1 MIRSA
6 VWTVRALRA
15 ARGQLR
21 EDPLAPPELP
31 PVPDSAGDRR
41 TVERVL
47 YLGRGSCLENAVVRQ
62 VWLAARGRRH
72 DLVIGVRGADSFAAH
87 AWLDGEPPSPP
98 PDYTEIVRRPA

>member
-6 VWTVRALRA
+6 IWTARALRA
-15 ARGQLR
+15 ARSQLR
-21 EDPLAPPELP
+21 EDALAAPELP
-31 PVPDSAGDRR
+31 PVPDAPGGRR

-62 VWLAARGRRH
+62 AWLAARGRRR
-72 DLVIGVRGADSFAAH
+72 DLVIGVRGADDFAAH

-98 PDYTEIVRRPA
+98 PEYTEIVRRPA